1 VKEELAS
8 LDLDYDC
15 LKTIGEGVIGPMATE
30 ELVMHFRQL

>member
-1 VKEELAS
+1 VKEELAG

-15 LKTIGEGVIGPMATE
+15 LKTMEEGVIGPMPTE